1 MRSTAA
7 LASLLAA
14 AHALDCETDNSPFA
28 ESRFLDDKG
37 TTCPPGK
44 YLCGDTSQY
53 AYCFGEY
60 KEKMADWKPP
70 SHYPFEWV
78 ADQDDSEVN
87 VDSNCILCTSPE
99 AEPKLDDK
107 EARRGIVE
115 QEVQTEKQA
124 VEAKPKHDME
134 QDILDR
140 EARKAEREARER
152 AQKEADDFSV
162 REAARKVAE
171 ADRAAEKA
179 AKIADKKA
187 NQEAEQRAAYANAAK
202 AEAKETIIGEDIN
215 ASHPYRDGTY
225 NDLSVDESP
234 QQVAERRHAEKAAA
248 WRKEQAAKAEEE
260 KVRKRELADMAAEEK
275 ANTLTLALALALT
288 LALTLTLTLALAL
301 TLTRR
306 ASRSPR
312 RATSTP

>member
-1 MRSTAA
+1 
-7 LASLLAA
+7 
-14 AHALDCETDNSPFA
+14 
-28 ESRFLDDKG
+28 
-37 TTCPPGK
+37 
-44 YLCGDTSQY
+44 
-53 AYCFGEY
+53 
-60 KEKMADWKPP
+60 MADWKHP

-87 VDSNCILCTSPE
+87 VDGNCILCTSPE

-107 EARRGIVE
+107 EARRGI
-115 QEVQTEKQA
+115 
-124 VEAKPKHDME
+124 ME

-187 NQEAEQRAAYANAAK
+187 NQEAEQRAAYASAAK

-225 NDLSVDESP
+225 NDLSVDEP
-234 QQVAERRHAEKAAA
+234 
-248 WRKEQAAKAEEE
+248 
-260 KVRKRELADMAAEEK
+260 
-275 ANTLTLALALALT
+275 
-288 LALTLTLTLALAL
+288 
-301 TLTRR
+301 
-306 ASRSPR
+306 
-312 RATSTP
+312 